1 MILSSRALGIYTY
14 ATMYGVSPTIL
25 EMVDALGESHRQV
38 RKGLKELRTL
48 NLIETVSYNI
58 NGNVKR
64 ETKLVVPEKWK
75 LKATDTVVTI
85 SVTYNELLKLYSQY
99 INIANKHLETKLLTN
114 PRETRGEKN
123 ILHIGGNN
131 VVYEPSADDKEYE
144 AEKARLHLEATHERK
159 KLAREQKQASHEL
172 KVFNRNEK
180 EIKDWTPTDSS
191 IEFAYQL
198 HKRWD
203 VAPFSVGESRLAF
216 AMHEARATHDTNGVI
231 EQKMIQMFLSE
242 PYVQTMQDPNAIWKL
257 FISKF
262 SALAEQARYA
272 IVDPEK
278 QARAK
283 KASDAAKRRLRE
295 D

>member
-1 MILSSRALGIYTY
+1 VTLSARAIGIYTY
-14 ATMYGVSPTIL
+14 MLHEGKVLPARMLMDTFDEGRNAIQMAIN
-25 EMVDALGESHRQV
+25 
-38 RKGLKELRTL
+38 ELRDAK
-48 NLIETVSYNI
+48 LIQT
-58 NGNVKR
+58 KR
-64 ETKLVVPEKWK
+64 TKLSQGYVTQVGFLEPKDWDPEIGT
-75 LKATDTVVTI
+75 L
-85 SVTYNELLKLYSQY
+85 SLLLKLYSY
-99 INIANKHLETKLLTN
+99 YTNKANMLLETKLLTN
-114 PRETRGEKN
+114 PRETREEKN
-123 ILHIGGNN
+123 ILHIGGKN

-144 AEKARLHLEATHERK
+144 AEKARLQLEATHERK

-180 EIKDWTPTDSS
+180 ETKDWTATDSS

-216 AMHEARATHDTNGVI
+216 AMHDARATHDTNGVI

-242 PYVQTMQDPNAIWKL
+242 PYVQTMKDPNAIWKL

-278 QARAK
+278 QERAK